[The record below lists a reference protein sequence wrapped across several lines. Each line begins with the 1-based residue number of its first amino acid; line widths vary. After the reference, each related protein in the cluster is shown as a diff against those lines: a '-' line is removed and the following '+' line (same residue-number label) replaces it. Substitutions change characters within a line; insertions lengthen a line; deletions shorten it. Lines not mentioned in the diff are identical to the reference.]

1 METQT
6 LVFVDSQVEN
16 YQNLVEGIAPNT
28 EVIVLNPSQDGI
40 EQISEVLAGRA
51 EIDNIQ
57 IVSHGNDGELQLGTT
72 TLTTENINH
81 YTQQLSQWGDTLTVD
96 GDILFLGCN
105 IAATDIGKTFIQ
117 QLSQITGA
125 DVAASE
131 NLTGNAYLG
140 GDWLLEY
147 ATGLIDAPLAL
158 QLEAMAAYDG
168 VLANFTVDTAAELI
182 TAITQATDNFEADEI
197 TVTGNINNFTTA
209 FNINI
214 QDNQPLSIFGN
225 GNTIDGGNNSQIFNI
240 FNGEVLL
247 SNLTLTNGLARGGD
261 GITGGG
267 GGLGAGGALYVDGGN
282 ITVENVTFSDNQA
295 IGGNA
300 TGLAGRGGGSGN
312 GGNPGGNGG
321 LLNSV
326 LGTPG
331 AGGQGGDTNGG
342 GDRANAQ
349 AKQLGGNGSFG
360 TGGGGGGGGGGD
372 TGLAPDGGRNGGN
385 GGLGG
390 FGGGGGGGGG
400 GGRDDGEIGDE
411 EHGFQGAGGQA
422 GEFGGNGAGGN
433 GEARD
438 GGQGGG
444 GAGLGG
450 AIFIRDT
457 ATLNLINTTF
467 NNNNAQGG
475 TGANNGEGRGG
486 AIFVNTGAIVNDI
499 GTIYNG
505 NTASDGDN
513 DISGN
518 TGDLTLPVLDVSAQI
533 NPTESDINGSFLL
546 SLSQG
551 FPNDITVNYSIGGT
565 ATENTDYTIVESI
578 IIAAGQN
585 SVEIPVIVLDDINF
599 DPNETI
605 TLTLEPGTPNFY
617 DIGLSNSAILTIND
631 NEPEVSITA
640 GTTPNESG
648 TTGTFN
654 INLTQPAPV
663 GGLAVDYNIAGNAIR
678 NTDYTIEL
686 NGAAI
691 GLNSFIIPAGLTNT
705 TLDII
710 PIPDELI
717 EGIETIELT
726 LIEPLS
732 LENYAV
738 QEDAATAT
746 LSLIDSGTEIIVKLG
761 TIGNP
766 AEAGPVSG
774 SFIIFLADAETGE
787 ALDSP
792 PLGADGQPL
801 GLTVAYEVGGTAN
814 SGLDYSTLVSGTV
827 TIPAGRVS
835 AALPLTTLD
844 DLIDEDDETVI
855 VTLTTDNLP
864 ENAFYGIDTTGVTL
878 PIIDNDTVGVTF
890 SPVSGTTHEQG
901 GVASFTVQ
909 LESQP
914 EADVTLNFSS
924 SDPTEAEVTTPSVT
938 FDSSNWNQLQT
949 VTVTGVNDDERDG
962 DQPYT
967 IQTQITTEDA
977 QYGEINLADISL
989 TNIDDETENVLITQ
1003 SGGNT
1008 QVSEDG
1014 ETDSFEVVLTGFPI
1028 DIVEV
1033 DMIADTQIDLGNGVG
1048 QPITLQFTPE
1058 TADIPQ
1064 IVMVKPVDDLVVEG
1078 DHNSVITY
1086 DFKTND
1092 PLYAT
1097 LSGEILVGITDND
1110 NPTVNLKA
1118 VGDGSEQS
1126 LIPGVFQLALD
1137 HAAPSQGLTVN
1148 YTVSGVATPG
1158 EDYTIVGLDT
1168 ITNSGSVY
1176 IPPQETGVNLNVT
1189 PIQDLIT
1196 ELGGES
1202 VTIELENS
1210 AGYNIGTVEAV
1221 SVLLTDDDVPGVR
1234 VLETGNGTEVI
1245 EQSQNAIDLEKAD
1258 TYQISLTSSPGVD
1271 ETVTITPIFNNSN
1284 LQLLNLDENEI
1295 TEITFDASN
1304 WNLPQQITVI
1314 ALDDNI
1320 AGTPEQSITHTANS
1334 NNLDSAYDASLELP
1348 EVAVTI
1354 IEPTF
1359 DATEIADGL
1368 SLLFDRI
1375 SDSFSEI
1382 YEDISLPLV
1391 GLLNGSEPAFIET
1404 IKANLIN
1411 EIKSTANLTQQKL
1424 EEILQ
1429 DKLGSIFPDIDI
1441 ATLSLPEEVS
1451 FEIDLGNTYSTDA
1464 NLSSDFGLPNLGL
1477 EVDGKAQ
1484 VSFDY
1489 ELDLKFGYHD
1499 EFGFYI
1505 DTDETQVAANALA
1518 NLSDNFNTTGTL
1530 GFLQLNITD
1539 GAENKAN
1546 GDRQKT
1552 QAELN
1557 ASFKIKDFDIDTNN
1571 DDGSRLTL
1579 TELKEFNQR
1588 RQNDTASLKDLFD
1601 LTVTA
1606 DAQLGLNART
1616 SVVGST
1622 AIPSLVFEVIGDFDI
1637 LQFEDF
1643 RVTGPQNPQID
1654 FQNVNLDIG
1663 SFVSNFA
1670 QPILG
1675 QVDDI
1680 LEPLRPIR
1688 DALIQDTK
1696 LLSKLGLDGFFD
1708 KKWPVPDGGDS
1719 QVATIELADVALRAL
1734 GSGLPQQV
1742 FEFLDTFNKID
1753 NLIQQINSIPAGE
1766 NILIPLG
1773 DFSLP
1778 KLEDLLP
1785 VSNNIEQNTTAIKA
1799 DLEVIANNTT
1809 DRVKQQAA
1817 EFLQQFTDGLS
1828 LPQFEDFSQIQQNI
1842 EILKDEFNTLKQTA
1856 GDTLKQQAIEFLQDF
1871 AVSEF
1876 SDVSEI
1882 EFNQIQ
1888 QQITD
1893 AEAELDSLINSGS
1906 STQKQTAEFTKDFT
1920 YGTNGEA
1927 LFEVPLLKNPKNAI
1941 ALLLGQDVP
1950 LFTFDVPEVVVEAGV
1965 RKTFPVYGPISG
1977 LLEGQFKASADFA
1990 FGFDTFGLRQWKAND
2005 FAADQAYRILDG
2017 FYVSDRENADGTGED
2032 VPEVK
2037 LNATVAAGAGIDII
2051 AASGYLKGGIEGLF
2065 NLDLVDVGEVNGT
2078 DNGRIYAVSEIV
2090 PRFDDLFSLLGEVN
2104 AFLGAEVRLFGSKVY
2119 DKHFATFNLVE
2130 FKLGNSSI
2138 GKVQDGYFA
2147 GSKVFLDVNFNGI
2160 QDYADLNNNGIR
2172 DFEDINN
2179 NGIRDTYTVP
2189 DLDTGEIATI
2199 LEPFSEPFSE
2209 PSTFSNADG
2218 SYNLNIFDDFDGNG
2232 NGIIDID
2239 EGQIIAI
2246 DGIDT
2251 STYST
2256 QLIPLTTLPQAEML
2270 TSLTTLATQ
2279 LAIPNFDPAITQV
2292 KNTFNLPTDFNLLTD
2307 NAINSEFEVLTQQI
2321 QLQNLVIVATQAL
2334 SELPFLGLE
2343 INSAEVRSQAGLLY
2357 LDSNNN
2363 NQFDSEEPQVITTD
2377 NRFLDIN
2384 GNGEF
2389 DENEP
2394 NYNLNTAEIA
2404 HELFQAVVE
2413 IIQNGDIPN
2422 FSNETSL
2429 TPILETAIASIS
2441 SQDTNLNLSSEQ
2453 LNSIIENIISKN
2465 QAIDAIVNNTS
2476 SFLDVE
2482 TARQQLIQPWAF
2494 FDGNSNNIQDQNEPF
2509 AYIENDG
2516 SFDLDIS
2523 IAEFDLNGNN
2533 RLDPNEGE
2541 IVEINVSS
2549 SIELATG
2556 YSHLVEFPF
2565 ATLARL
2571 LTQSVDTENTQNLVK
2586 TALELPN
2593 IDLYQFD
2600 SLLEIANGN
2609 TDGLTVFSQ
2618 QSQIYNT
2625 VSQIAELISGHSGE
2639 TISEIAI
2646 QIFSNLANQI
2656 NQSGLT
2662 IDLSDTSQIQNLITT
2677 ALPNIAPEIISG
2689 ITTIIVAGNNKIEE
2703 ITTNQNIDII
2713 QKATEITKIQQ
2724 IVQTHIIPDI
2734 QAVVSGEITIEF
2746 AIANHTGEGLNNQ
2759 IQTTT
2764 VQDPT
2769 LQLNL
2774 TNNNPE
2780 TQTISNYTT
2789 LEDTALS
2796 INILDI
2802 SQDADEN
2809 DTLSLTTVGSLAINE
2824 AGEIT
2829 EILPNTR
2836 EGGNLEVSQDGTI
2849 ITYTPTADFF
2859 GEDTFFYVITDSQ
2872 GSVANGEIT
2881 VNVESVNDPPELISE
2896 IPNSANLQPGDR
2908 FNLDVSQYFTD
2919 ADGDN
2924 LSYAAAG
2931 LPQGLNINAETSIIS
2946 GVISNDI
2953 AGSLITI
2960 EVTATDNAG
2969 ENVSDSFQLNVED
2982 IVIPTFNNPPEL
2994 ISEIPNSA
3002 NLQPGDR
3009 FNLDVSQYF
3018 TDADGDNLSYAA
3030 AGLPQGLNINAETS
3044 IISGVISND
3053 IAGSLI
3059 TIEVTA
3065 TDNAGENVSD
3075 SFQLNVEDI
3084 TETDTDT
3091 DTDTDNSNSDNS
3103 DTETDT
3109 DTDTDTDIY
3118 DPSNLINII
3127 QFPQVLQPN
3136 DNATETETPT
3146 EEADILTT
3154 IGENNILFALSGDD
3168 NISTGDSDDEI
3179 HANQGND
3186 FINGEDGNDT
3196 ILGGRDN
3203 DQIQGNRGN
3212 DSIFGNRD
3220 NDTVSGGDGND
3231 WLNGNQQ
3238 DDLID
3243 GAEGDDEIYGG
3254 KDNDQLKGNIGNDII
3269 FGDLGIDLIEGNQ
3282 NNDILYGNLEN
3293 DTISGNSGDDSLYGG
3308 QGNDLLDGNADND
3321 ILFGDEGDDTLDG
3334 GGGNDSLVGGRGND
3348 LLLGEQGNDTLTG
3361 GEGSDR
3367 FVLVEGYGIDT
3378 ITDFVNGEDLI
3389 ILDGGLR
3396 FEQLIIESV
3405 NDQTVVKLGSEEIL
3419 ATLSNINANLLTIE
3433 DFASLF

>member
-1 METQT
+1 MNNQT

-16 YQNLVEGIAPNT
+16 YHNLVEGIAANT
-28 EVIVLNPSQDGI
+28 EFIVLNPSQNGI
-40 EQISEVLAGRA
+40 EQISEVLAKRTD
-51 EIDNIQ
+51 INSIQ
-57 IVSHGNDGELQLGTT
+57 IVSHGNDAELQLGATI
-72 TLTTENINH
+72 LTAENINA
-81 YTQQLSQWGDTLTVD
+81 YTQQLSQWGEALTVD
-96 GDILFLGCN
+96 GDILLLGCN
-105 IAATDIGKTFIQ
+105 IAATNSGKTFIQ

-125 DVAASE
+125 DIAASN
-131 NLTGNAYLG
+131 NLTGNANLG
-140 GDWLLEY
+140 GDWVLEY
-147 ATGLIDAPLAL
+147 VTGFIDAPLAL
-158 QLEAMAAYDG
+158 QLEAMAAYEG
-168 VLANFTVDTAAELI
+168 VFADFTVGTAAEL
-182 TAITQATDNFEADEI
+182 TNAITQATNNLEADEI
-197 TVTGNINNFTTA
+197 TIAGNINNFNTP
-209 FNINI
+209 FNIDI
-214 QDNQPLSIFGN
+214 QDNQPITILGN
-225 GNTIDGGNNSQIFNI
+225 GNSIDGGNNSQIFNI
-240 FNGEVLL
+240 FNGDILL

-261 GITGGG
+261 GINGGG
-267 GGLGAGGALYVDGGN
+267 GGLGAGGALYLDGGN
-282 ITVENVTFSDNQA
+282 ITVENVTFNNNQA
-295 IGGNA
+295 IGGNG
-300 TGLAGRGGGSGN
+300 TGVAGRGGGSGN

-321 LLNSV
+321 LLNSI

-342 GDRANAQ
+342 RNRANAQ

-360 TGGGGGGGGGGD
+360 TGGGGGGSGGGD
-372 TGLAPDGGRNGGN
+372 TGLAPDAGRNGGN

-400 GGRDDGEIGDE
+400 GGRDDNEIGDE
-411 EHGFQGAGGQA
+411 EHGNRGAGGQG
-422 GEFGGNGAGGN
+422 GEFGGNGAGGG
-433 GEARD
+433 GEVRD
-438 GGQGGG
+438 GGNGGG

-450 AIFIRDT
+450 AIFIQNT

-486 AIFVNTGAIVNDI
+486 AIFIRNGATVNDI

-513 DISGN
+513 DVFGN
-518 TGDLTLPVLDVSAQI
+518 TGDLTLPVLEVSAQT
-533 NPTESDINGSFLL
+533 NPTEANINGAFLL
-546 SLSQG
+546 SLTQA
-551 FPNDITVNYSIGGT
+551 FPNDITVNYNIGGT
-565 ATENTDYTIVESI
+565 ATENTDYTIVESVTI
-578 IIAAGQN
+578 PANQN

-605 TLTLEPGTPNFY
+605 TLTLEPGSPNFY
-617 DIGLSNSAILTIND
+617 DIGLSNSATLTIND
-631 NEPEVSITA
+631 NEPEVSLTA
-640 GTTPNESG
+640 GTAANENG

-654 INLTQPAPV
+654 INLTQPAPI
-663 GGLAVDYNIAGNAIR
+663 GGLAVEYNIAGNAIR

-686 NGAAI
+686 NGAEV
-691 GLNSFIIPAGLTNT
+691 GLNSFVIPAGLTNT

-717 EGIETIELT
+717 EGIETLELT
-726 LIEPLS
+726 LIEPPT

-746 LSLIDSGTEIIVKLG
+746 LSLVDSATEIIVKLG

-774 SFIIFLADAETGE
+774 SFTIFFADAATGE

-792 PLGADGQPL
+792 PLGADGEAL
-801 GLTVAYEVGGTAN
+801 GLTVAYEVGGTAS
-814 SGLDYSTLVSGTV
+814 SGLDYSPLLSGTV
-827 TIPAGRVS
+827 TIPPGRVS

-855 VTLTTDNLP
+855 VTLTADNLP
-864 ENAFYGIDTTGVTL
+864 EDAFYSIDTAAVTL
-878 PIIDNDTVGVTF
+878 PIIDNDSVGITV
-890 SPVSGTTHEQG
+890 SPVSGATHEQG
-901 GVASFTVQ
+901 GVASFEVK
-909 LESQP
+909 LDSQP
-914 EADVTLNFSS
+914 QADVTLNFSS
-924 SDPTEAEVTTPSVT
+924 SDPTEAEVTTAVT

-949 VTVTGVNDDERDG
+949 VTVTGLDDDERDG

-967 IQTQITTEDA
+967 IQTQIITEDDL
-977 QYGEINLADISL
+977 YGDINLADISF

-1014 ETDSFEVVLTGFPI
+1014 VTDSFEVMLTGFPI

-1033 DMIADTQIDLGNGVG
+1033 DIIADTQTNLGNGPG

-1058 TADIPQ
+1058 TASTPQ
-1064 IVMVKPVDDLVVEG
+1064 TVTVEAVDDNEVEG

-1086 DFKTND
+1086 DIKTND

-1097 LSGEILVGITDND
+1097 LNGEILVGITDND
-1110 NPTVNLKA
+1110 NPTVSLKA
-1118 VGDGSEQS
+1118 VGNGSEQS
-1126 LIPGVFQLALD
+1126 LIPGVFQFVLD
-1137 HAAPSQGLTVN
+1137 HAAGSEGLTIN
-1148 YTVSGVATPG
+1148 YTVSGVATSG
-1158 EDYTIVGLDT
+1158 EDYTIVGLDS

-1176 IPPQETGVNLNVT
+1176 IPPGETGVNLNIT

-1196 ELGGES
+1196 ELGGET
-1202 VTIELENS
+1202 VTIELETGE
-1210 AGYNIGTVEAV
+1210 GYNIGTIEQT
-1221 SVLLTDDDVPGVR
+1221 SIILTDDDLPGLR
-1234 VLETGNGTEVI
+1234 VLETGRGTEVI
-1245 EQSQNAIDLEKAD
+1245 EQNASLLDIEKAD
-1258 TYQISLTSSPGVD
+1258 SYQVYLTSSPAEN
-1271 ETVTITPIFNNSN
+1271 ETVSITPNFNNSN
-1284 LQLLNLDENEI
+1284 LQLLDSDE
-1295 TEITFDASN
+1295 TEISEVTFDATN
-1304 WNLPQQITVI
+1304 WNQPQVITVI
-1314 ALDDNI
+1314 AINDNI
-1320 AGTPEQSITHTANS
+1320 AGTPEQIIANTASS
-1334 NNLDSAYDASLELP
+1334 NNVNSAYNASLELP
-1348 EVAVTI
+1348 EVTVNI

-1359 DATEIADGL
+1359 NSTEIADGL

-1375 SDSFSEI
+1375 GESFTEI

-1391 GLLNGSEPAFIET
+1391 GFLNGSEPAFIET
-1404 IKANLIN
+1404 IKANVIN

-1429 DKLGSIFPDIDI
+1429 EKLGAIFPNVDI
-1441 ATLSLPEEVS
+1441 ASLSLPEEVS
-1451 FEIDLGNTYSTDA
+1451 FEIDLGNTYNTDA
-1464 NLSSDFGLPNLGL
+1464 NLSRDFGLPNLGL
-1477 EVDGKAQ
+1477 EVEGIAQ

-1505 DTDETQVAANALA
+1505 DTDETQVAANAKA
-1518 NLSDNFNTTGTL
+1518 NLSDDFNTTATL
-1530 GFLQLNITD
+1530 GFLQLNIAD
-1539 GAENKAN
+1539 GAENKVN
-1546 GDRQKT
+1546 GGTQNT

-1588 RQNDTASLKDLFD
+1588 RNNDAASLKDLFD
-1601 LTVTA
+1601 LSITA
-1606 DAQLGLNART
+1606 DANLGLNART
-1616 SVVGST
+1616 TVVGNT
-1622 AIPSLVFEVIGDFDI
+1622 AIPSLVFELIGDFDI

-1643 RVTGPQNPQID
+1643 KVTGPQNPDIS

-1708 KKWPVPDGGDS
+1708 KKWPVPDGGDN

-1766 NILIPLG
+1766 TILIPLG
-1773 DFSLP
+1773 NFSLP
-1778 KLEDLLP
+1778 KLDDIIP
-1785 VSNNIEQNTTAIKA
+1785 ISNNIEQNTTTIKQ
-1799 DLEVIANNTT
+1799 DLEAIANNTT

-1817 EFLQQFTDGLS
+1817 EFLQQFTDGFS
-1828 LPQFEDFSQIQQNI
+1828 LPQFEDFSQIEQNI
-1842 EILKDEFNTLKQTA
+1842 NILQNELNDLKATTA
-1856 GDTLKQQAIEFLQDF
+1856 DNLKLQAIEFLQDF
-1871 AVSEF
+1871 AISEF
-1876 SDVSEI
+1876 GNFSDI
-1882 EFNQIQ
+1882 NLTDIQ
-1888 QQITD
+1888 QQVTNT
-1893 AEAELDSLINSGS
+1893 EAELNNLINSGNTS
-1906 STQKQTAEFTKDFT
+1906 QQQAAEFTKNFT

-1927 LFEVPLLKNPKNAI
+1927 LFDVPLLKNPANAI

-1965 RKTFPVYGPISG
+1965 RKTFPIYGPIRG

-1990 FGFDTFGLRQWKAND
+1990 FGFDTFGLRQWKAQD
-2005 FAADQAYRILDG
+2005 FATDQAYRILDG

-2090 PRFDDLFSLLGEVN
+2090 PRFDDLFSLLGEIN

-2119 DKHFATFNLVE
+2119 DKHFATFNLIE

-2147 GSKVFLDVNFNGI
+2147 GSKVFLDANFNGI

-2218 SYNLNIFDDFDGNG
+2218 SYNLNIFNEFDGNG
-2232 NGIIDID
+2232 NGIIDIN

-2251 STYST
+2251 STFST
-2256 QLIPLTTLPQAEML
+2256 QLLPLTTLPKAEML

-2279 LAIPNFDPAITQV
+2279 LAIPNFDAAITQV
-2292 KNTFNLPTDFNLLTD
+2292 KNTFNLPTDFNLFTD
-2307 NAINSEFEVLTQQI
+2307 NAINEELGVLTQQI
-2321 QLQNLVIVATQAL
+2321 QLQNFVIVATQAF
-2334 SELPFLGLE
+2334 SEFPFLGLE

-2363 NQFDSEEPQVITTD
+2363 SQFDPEEAQVITGD
-2377 NRFLDIN
+2377 NRYLDIN
-2384 GNGEF
+2384 SNSVF
-2389 DENEP
+2389 DDNEP
-2394 NYNLNTAEIA
+2394 FSTITNADIA
-2404 HELFQAVVE
+2404 RELFQTVANL
-2413 IIQNGDIPN
+2413 IQTGVSPD
-2422 FSNETSL
+2422 FSNETTITTLL
-2429 TPILETAIASIS
+2429 TAAI
-2441 SQDTNLNLSSEQ
+2441 TNLTSPDSNFNLDSEA
-2453 LNSIIENIISKN
+2453 LNSIVEKIIDKNI
-2465 QAIDAIVNNTS
+2465 AINAIFNNSTT
-2476 SFLDVE
+2476 FLDFE
-2482 TARQQLIQPWAF
+2482 NALQQMIQPWAF

-2509 AYIENDG
+2509 TYIENDG

-2523 IAEFDLNGNN
+2523 IAEFDINGNG

-2541 IVEINVSS
+2541 IVEVNASH
-2549 SIELATG
+2549 SIELATN

-2571 LTQSVDTENTQNLVK
+2571 LTQSIDTETTQNIVK
-2586 TALELPN
+2586 TALDLPD

-2600 SLLEIANGN
+2600 PLLEIANGN
-2609 TDGLTVFSQ
+2609 TDGLRVFSQ
-2618 QSQIYNT
+2618 QSKVYNT
-2625 VSQIAELISGHSGE
+2625 VSQIAEIINSNSGE
-2639 TISEIAI
+2639 NISKIAI
-2646 QIFSNLANQI
+2646 QIFSNLADEI
-2656 NQSGLT
+2656 NQSGVV
-2662 IDLSDTSQIQNLITT
+2662 IDFNDTSQIQTLITT
-2677 ALPNIAPEIISG
+2677 ALPNITPEIITG
-2689 ITTIIVAGNNKIEE
+2689 ITNIIVTGNNKIEE
-2703 ITTNQNIDII
+2703 IVANPNLDLTQI
-2713 QKATEITKIQQ
+2713 ATEIAKVQK

-2734 QAVVSGEITIEF
+2734 KAVFSGEITIEE
-2746 AIANHTGEGLNNQ
+2746 AIANHTGEALNNK
-2759 IQTTT
+2759 IQATTI
-2764 VQDPT
+2764 QDPT
-2769 LQLNL
+2769 FQLNL
-2774 TNNNPE
+2774 SNNNPE
-2780 TQTISNYTT
+2780 TQTVSNYTT
-2789 LEDTALS
+2789 LEDTALP
-2796 INILDI
+2796 IKILDI

-2809 DTLSLTTVGSLAINE
+2809 DTLSLTTVGSLVIDE
-2824 AGEIT
+2824 SGEIT

-2836 EGGNLEVSQDGTI
+2836 EGGTLEVSEDGKI

-2872 GSVANGEIT
+2872 GSVANGEIS
-2881 VNVESVNDPPELISE
+2881 VNVESVNDPPELISQ
-2896 IPNSANLQPGDR
+2896 IPDFANIQPGQT
-2908 FNLDVSQYFTD
+2908 FNLDISQYFTD
-2919 ADGDN
+2919 ADGDT
-2924 LSYAAAG
+2924 LSYTASG
-2931 LPQGLNINAETSIIS
+2931 LPNGLNINAETNVISGVINNDIAGSLITIEVIATDPSGENVSDSFELSINDIPPIFTPNNPPELISQIPDFANIQPGQTFNLDISQYFTDADGDTLSYTASGLPNGLNINAETSIIS
-2946 GVISNDI
+2946 GVVNSDI
-2953 AGSLITI
+2953 TGNFVI
-2960 EVTATDNAG
+2960 EATATDPSG
-2969 ENVSDSFQLNVED
+2969 ENVSDSFE
-2982 IVIPTFNNPPEL
+2982 
-2994 ISEIPNSA
+2994 
-3002 NLQPGDR
+3002 
-3009 FNLDVSQYF
+3009 
-3018 TDADGDNLSYAA
+3018 
-3030 AGLPQGLNINAETS
+3030 LNI
-3044 IISGVISND
+3044 D
-3053 IAGSLI
+3053 
-3059 TIEVTA
+3059 
-3065 TDNAGENVSD
+3065 
-3075 SFQLNVEDI
+3075 
-3084 TETDTDT
+3084 
-3091 DTDTDNSNSDNS
+3091 NSDNDNNDNS
-3103 DTETDT
+3103 DSDNS
-3109 DTDTDTDIY
+3109 DTDTDIY
-3118 DPSNLINII
+3118 DPSNFINSIE
-3127 QFPQVLQPN
+3127 FPTLLQPN
-3136 DNATETETPT
+3136 PNATATETPT
-3146 EEADILTT
+3146 EEADILTN

-3168 NISTGDSDDEI
+3168 NISTGDDNDEI

-3186 FINGEDGNDT
+3186 FINSGNGSDT
-3196 ILGGRDN
+3196 IFGGRDN
-3203 DQIQGNRGN
+3203 DQIQGSQGD

-3220 NDTVSGGDGND
+3220 NDTVSGGGGND

-3269 FGDLGIDLIEGNQ
+3269 FGDIGIDLIEGNQ
-3282 NNDILYGNLEN
+3282 NNDILYGNVEN
-3293 DTISGNSGDDSLYGG
+3293 DTVSGHSGDDTLYGG
-3308 QGNDLLDGNADND
+3308 QGNDLLDGNEEND
-3321 ILFGDEGDDTLDG
+3321 ILLGDEGDDTLDG
-3334 GGGNDSLVGGRGND
+3334 GSGNDQLFGGNGND
-3348 LLLGEQGNDTLTG
+3348 LLIGEQGNDTLTG

-3367 FVLVEGYGIDT
+3367 FILVEGYGKNT
-3378 ITDFVNGEDLI
+3378 ITDFVNSQDLI
-3389 ILDGGLR
+3389 VLDGGLS
-3396 FEQLIIESV
+3396 FEQLTLTQTNNTTQILV
-3405 NDQTVVKLGSEEIL
+3405 NGEIQAILENVEVSLITSADFTTVI
-3419 ATLSNINANLLTIE
+3419 
-3433 DFASLF
+3433 